1 MINSKHIRY
10 LSEINQD
17 IYSDYVLVNAN
28 AVQDVCLFVLSLKPV
43 TYILIDS
50 LSHILYIK
58 DQINYEQ
65 EL

>member
-28 AVQDVCLFVLSLKPV
+28 VDQDVCLFVLSLKPV

-50 LSHILYIK
+50 ISHIIYIK